1 MTRGHEIFFSPQV
14 SRLIDLAVEED
25 IGHGDITTSA
35 LDISGRQGRAWIT
48 AKEPMVIAGLGLVPR
63 VYERVGGLGVFQTKA
78 EDGDFIDCPET
89 VVAEMTGSLDTLLI
103 GERIALNFL
112 QRLCGIATH
121 VRRHVDALA
130 SSPIRLTDTRKTVPG
145 WRVLEKYAVRVGGA
159 FNHRMGLYDGV
170 LIKDNHIAACGSI
183 TSAVNAVRRRIS
195 HLVRIE
201 VETET
206 LAQVKEAMDA
216 GVDVIMLDNMDDA
229 AISEAAAQIGNAA
242 EIEVSGRVDA
252 GRIAR
257 LAELGVNIVSMGAL
271 THAARFV
278 DLSMT
283 VAHPGH
289 D

>member
-1 MTRGHEIFFSPQV
+1 MTAGHDIPLSPQID
-14 SRLIDLAVEED
+14 RLIDLAVEED
-25 IGHGDITTSA
+25 IGHGDITTDAMGLS
-35 LDISGRQGRAWIT
+35 DRPGRAWIET
-48 AKEPMVIAGLGLVPR
+48 KEPMVIAGLGLVPR
-63 VYERVGGLGVFQTKA
+63 VYERAGGLASFQA
-78 EDGDFIDCPET
+78 NAQDGDFIDSPDT
-89 VVAEMTGSLDTLLI
+89 VVAEMTGSLAALLI

-112 QRLCGIATH
+112 QRLSGIATH
-121 VRRHVDALA
+121 VRRHVDAMG
-130 SSPIRLTDTRKTVPG
+130 SVPMRLTDTRKTVAG
-145 WRVLEKYAVRVGGA
+145 WRVLEKYAVRMGGA

-183 TSAVNAVRRRIS
+183 TAAINSVRGRVS

-206 LAQVKEAMDA
+206 LAQVKEAVAA
-216 GVDVIMLDNMDDA
+216 GADVIMLDNMDDA
-229 AISEAAAQIGNAA
+229 AIGKAVAHIGTLA

-252 GRIAR
+252 GRMAR

-283 VAHPGH
+283 VAPPGH

>member
-1 MTRGHEIFFSPQV
+1 MTRVHGIPFSLQV
-14 SRLIDLAVEED
+14 KRLIDLAVEED

-35 LDISGRQGRAWIT
+35 LGLSGRPGRAWIET
-48 AKEPMVIAGLGLVPR
+48 KEPMVIAGLDFVPR
-63 VYERVGGLGVFQTKA
+63 IYERVGGLGSFQAKA
-78 EDGDFIDCPET
+78 EDGDFIDCPGT

-121 VRRHVDALA
+121 VRSHVDAMGSL
-130 SSPIRLTDTRKTVPG
+130 PMRLTDTRKTVPG

-183 TSAVNAVRRRIS
+183 TAAVQAVRGRIS

-206 LAQVKEAMDA
+206 LAQVKEAVDVGA
-216 GVDVIMLDNMDDA
+216 DVIMLDNMDDA
-229 AISEAAAQIGNAA
+229 AIAEAAAHIGNAA

-257 LAELGVNIVSMGAL
+257 LSELGVNIVSMGAL

-283 VAHPGH
+283 VGQ
-289 D
+289 